1 MIYTYA
7 KDPDISEER
16 DFPILGMGFR
26 PSILQIFGRE
36 TWILRDTPVRF
47 VAICVFLFLRF
58 FSWRGR
64 WSIHH
69 TRFDGFGSQAGFWEK
84 KSSNLPCESF
94 GERFGARDDVKT
106 IRILKIRRE
115 SCDVWSFYLKQVWRE
130 NDIQFDLLIFFLM
143 GWLLQTNHI
152 ECFVN

>member
-1 MIYTYA
+1 MIYTYP

-16 DFPILGMGFR
+16 DFPILEMGFR

-47 VAICVFLFLRF
+47 VAICGFRFYVSFPGEAGDPYITPDSMVLVPSWFLR
-58 FSWRGR
+58 
-64 WSIHH
+64 
-69 TRFDGFGSQAGFWEK
+69 K
-84 KSSNLPCESF
+84 KSSKLPCESF

-106 IRILKIRRE
+106 IRILKIRGE
-115 SCDVWSFYLKQVWRE
+115 SRDVWSFYLKQVWRK

>member
-1 MIYTYA
+1 MIYTYP

-47 VAICVFLFLRF
+47 VAICVFFFTFLFLARPVIHTSHQIRWF
-58 FSWRGR
+58 WVPSWFLR
-64 WSIHH
+64 
-69 TRFDGFGSQAGFWEK
+69 K
-84 KSSNLPCESF
+84 KSSKLPCESF

-106 IRILKIRRE
+106 IRILKIRGE

-143 GWLLQTNHI
+143 G
-152 ECFVN
+152 